1 MSDSLDVIIVDDD
14 PEVCEA
20 VSGNINQF
28 YVWGNVFVF
37 SDVTEAT
44 IYCLNRN
51 SSIAIFIVDVFLSG
65 KSGFAFLDD
74 ISRKFESIYDDSI
87 MITGHASE
95 DVVNMCV
102 AANIN
107 HLLEKPIRAYALQL
121 AVRSIV
127 SKYTRF
133 AQRLLNISDPKL

>member
-1 MSDSLDVIIVDDD
+1 MSDKLDVIIVDDD
-14 PEVCEA
+14 PEVGEA
-20 VSGNINQF
+20 LSGVINQF
-28 YVWGNVFVF
+28 YVWGDVFVF
-37 SDVTEAT
+37 SDVQEAT
-44 IYCLNRN
+44 LYCLNRN
-51 SSIAIFIVDVFLSG
+51 SGIAIFIVDVFLSD

-74 ISRKFESIYDDSI
+74 MSKKFDDVYSDSI
-87 MITGHASE
+87 MITGHAS
-95 DVVNMCV
+95 DDIVNMCV

-133 AQRLLNISDPKL
+133 AQRVLNISGAQI